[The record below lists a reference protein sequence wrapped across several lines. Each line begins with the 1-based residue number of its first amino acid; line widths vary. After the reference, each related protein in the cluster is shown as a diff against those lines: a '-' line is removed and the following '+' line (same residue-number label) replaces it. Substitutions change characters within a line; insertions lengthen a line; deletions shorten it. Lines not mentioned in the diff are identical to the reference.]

1 MSDNG
6 VDDFIDGI
14 ENDRRRSDAKV
25 LIEIL
30 SRVTGH
36 EPRIWGES
44 MVGFDQYHYVYE
56 SGREGDSF
64 LAGFSPR
71 KQNTVIYITDG
82 CKEHSAL
89 LDRLGK
95 HKSSVSCLYVN
106 KLDDVDMGV
115 LEDLLKQ
122 SYIGMKSRDH
132 SAPTRG

>member
-1 MSDNG
+1 MSDDPVQN
-6 VDDFIDGI
+6 FIEGI
-14 ENDRRRSDAKV
+14 ENDRRRNDARA

-36 EPRIWGES
+36 EPRMWGDT

-71 KQNTVIYITDG
+71 KQHTVVYITDG

-95 HKSSVSCLYVN
+95 HKSSVSCLYIN
-106 KLDDVDMGV
+106 KLDDVDMTV
-115 LEDLLKQ
+115 LEELLKQ
-122 SYIGMKSRDH
+122 SYFGMKSRDH
-132 SAPTRG
+132 STPTRA